1 MKIYLTDAMMRC
13 LEDFLE
19 LSDNM
24 LISRR
29 YFQFTLE
36 RVHIRIN
43 RTDELLCVVCESS
56 FD

>member
-1 MKIYLTDAMMRC
+1 MRC

-36 RVHIRIN
+36 YIRIN
-43 RTDELLCVVCESS
+43 RTELLCVVCESS
-56 FD
+56 FH

>member
-1 MKIYLTDAMMRC
+1 MRC

-43 RTDELLCVVCESS
+43 RTDELLCAVCECS

>member
-1 MKIYLTDAMMRC
+1 MRC

-36 RVHIRIN
+36 RVHIRMN
-43 RTDELLCVVCESS
+43 
-56 FD
+56 

>member
-1 MKIYLTDAMMRC
+1 MRY
-13 LEDFLE
+13 LEDFVE
-19 LSDNM
+19 LSGNM

-36 RVHIRIN
+36 RVYIRIN
-43 RTDELLCVVCESS
+43 RTELLCVVCKSS

>member
-29 YFQFTLE
+29 YFQFMLE

-43 RTDELLCVVCESS
+43 RTELLCVVCESS
-56 FD
+56 FH